1 MPPDSYDTAS
11 PPFVLP
17 TTARIAVGICFCVGF
32 ADGVIL
38 PFLALWAQQSAHL
51 TASVVGLLLACYS
64 AGELLATPILGG
76 AADRYGRRR
85 VLICSLAGV
94 GTGFLL
100 LPFCNGFIAIAAML
114 LFIGVCECTL
124 HPTVST
130 VIADVVPAN
139 HLRRAFAL
147 ARSSASVGRIL
158 GPMTGAFIVSY
169 DLGGVFFAAAC
180 LLLISVCL
188 TIVGVPETR
197 PDTGADEEDH
207 EPGLAGLL
215 PAFRDR
221 RLASLL
227 LWLLCIEI
235 CAGWVPAVL
244 PLFARDTGL
253 LTVSQ
258 VGWLFTYGAAVVA
271 VLQIATA
278 QRFARIGGEA
288 LAWWSALAL
297 AAAFATV
304 LLLGGVAGLVIG
316 MTLLAV
322 NQMILGPLVPSTV
335 NSLAPPHRR
344 ATYMA
349 AASVVG
355 DLKDTVGPVVG
366 TLVYGLSPQLPW
378 SLGIPLALVAGF
390 ALARRMRVHDALL
403 AAQQRLGSASS
414 TFIPSKET
422 SSHD

>member
-1 MPPDSYDTAS
+1 MPPDSYDAAR

-17 TTARIAVGICFCVGF
+17 TAARIAVGIFFCIGF

-38 PFLALWAQQSAHL
+38 PFLAIWAQSSADL
-51 TASVVGLLLACYS
+51 PASFVGLLLGCYS

-100 LPFCNGFIAIAAML
+100 LPFCSGVIAIAAVL

-130 VIADVVPAN
+130 IIADVVPGE

-169 DLGGVFFAAAC
+169 DLGGVFFAAAF
-180 LLLISVCL
+180 LLLVSVCL

-197 PDTGADEEDH
+197 PNTNADEDDA

-244 PLFARDTGL
+244 PLFARDMGL

-271 VLQIATA
+271 ILQIATA
-278 QRFARIGGEA
+278 QRFASIRGEV

-355 DLKDTVGPVVG
+355 DLNDTVGPVVG
-366 TLVYGLSPQLPW
+366 TLMYGLSPQLPW
-378 SLGIPLALVAGF
+378 FMGIPLALVAGF
-390 ALARRMRVHDALL
+390 ALARRMRGHDALL
-403 AAQQRLGSASS
+403 AAQQQSDTAASASTS
-414 TFIPSKET
+414 SKEP
-422 SSHD
+422 SNHE